1 MIPRTLRTVL
11 ICALIGYFIII
22 LLFLKNKTLE
32 LKYTLLWMFSG
43 GILAI
48 LVACPEILSWFVKRV
63 GIQSNMN
70 GLFITMFAFII
81 MIMMSLTSIVSRQTN
96 KIKLLIQEIAILEKR
111 VRDLEMGDGF
121 KDGNKREKKAY
132 SD

>member
-1 MIPRTLRTVL
+1 MIPGTLRTVL

-121 KDGNKREKKAY
+121 KDGNKREKEAY

>member
-1 MIPRTLRTVL
+1 MIPGTLRVVL

-48 LVACPEILSWFVKRV
+48 LVVCPEILSWFVKKI

-96 KIKLLIQEIAILEKR
+96 KIKLLVQEIAILEKR
-111 VRDLEMGDGF
+111 VRDLEIGGDL
-121 KDGNKREKKAY
+121 KDGNREKKAY